1 MCSGEFGPLFFNT
14 LNEIGHSGQAA
25 LCKRI
30 SVSHHVVT
38 TTRSGR
44 HRDRLHV
51 VVQHVSEPPV
61 LQAFVI
67 QSNAASG
74 GYEFGVSA
82 TQQKQRIPMQQL
94 ALGTRRQ

>member
-1 MCSGEFGPLFFNT
+1 
-14 LNEIGHSGQAA
+14 
-25 LCKRI
+25 
-30 SVSHHVVT
+30 
-38 TTRSGR
+38 
-44 HRDRLHV
+44 
-51 VVQHVSEPPV
+51 V